1 MQILMLDGN
10 EPNVLRQCKYLMLD
24 GNEPNVLDNV
34 NSNNRMH

>member
-1 MQILMLDGN
+1 MQI
-10 EPNVLRQCKYLMLD
+10 LMLD